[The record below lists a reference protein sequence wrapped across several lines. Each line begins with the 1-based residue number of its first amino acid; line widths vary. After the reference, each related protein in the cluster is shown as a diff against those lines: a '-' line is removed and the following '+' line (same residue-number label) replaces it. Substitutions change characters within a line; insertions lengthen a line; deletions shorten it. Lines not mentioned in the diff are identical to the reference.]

1 MRKFILGLMLMM
13 SVLTVYAQQKTK
25 VSMMSY
31 ITPIGKDSNENFITS
46 RQPIKLAVIIKNEGP
61 VEITPKDTMY
71 FRYVV
76 DYRYWRTNGHLYQN
90 GKIYQ
95 KAISTRVTL
104 ERATYFVLDTLVIE
118 DSCLREQDPVM
129 GPTQHRIGICLWS
142 CKKISDTTNI
152 GFNYGLY
159 FLHKT
164 TTEVKNIV
172 KSEDLKIIGYYDMAG
187 RKVDYIE
194 PNQPYVIIYNNGK
207 RQKVIRIK

>member
-1 MRKFILGLMLMM
+1 MRKYILGMLLMI
-13 SVLTVYAQQKTK
+13 SAIACYGQKTK
-25 VSMMSY
+25 VSVLSY

-61 VEITPKDTMY
+61 LEITPQDTMY

-90 GKIYQ
+90 GTIYQ

-152 GFNYGLY
+152 SFGYGLY

-164 TTEVKNIV
+164 NTGLENLVTQEPKLIAIYDMLGRPTQSVQDNIPYIFLYDNGQR
-172 KSEDLKIIGYYDMAG
+172 KKII
-187 RKVDYIE
+187 KV
-194 PNQPYVIIYNNGK
+194 K
-207 RQKVIRIK
+207 

>member
-1 MRKFILGLMLMM
+1 MLLV
-13 SVLTVYAQQKTK
+13 SLATANAQQKTK
-25 VSMMSY
+25 VSVLHY

-61 VEITPKDTMY
+61 LEITPQDTMY

-90 GKIYQ
+90 GTIYQ

-152 GFNYGLY
+152 SFGYGLY

-164 TTEVKNIV
+164 TAGLEKLN
-172 KSEDLKIIGYYDMAG
+172 KQEPKLIGIYDMLG
-187 RKVDYIE
+187 RKIESPIPNEPYIIL
-194 PNQPYVIIYNNGK
+194 YDNGQ
-207 RQKVIRIK
+207 RRKVIKVQ

>member
-1 MRKFILGLMLMM
+1 MLLMI
-13 SVLTVYAQQKTK
+13 SSITCYGQRTK
-25 VSMMSY
+25 VSVLSY

-61 VEITPKDTMY
+61 VEITPQDTMY

-95 KAISTRVTL
+95 RAISTRVTL

-118 DSCLREQDPVM
+118 DSCLHEQDPVM

-142 CKKISDTTNI
+142 CKKISDTTLI
-152 GFNYGLY
+152 SFGYGLY

-164 TTEVKNIV
+164 TTGLENLVKQEP
-172 KSEDLKIIGYYDMAG
+172 KLIGTYDMLG
-187 RKVDYIE
+187 RPVEKVEDDVPYIFL
-194 PNQPYVIIYNNGK
+194 YDDRSK
-207 RQKVIRIK
+207 RKMIKRR

>member
-1 MRKFILGLMLMM
+1 ML
-13 SVLTVYAQQKTK
+13 LTLLVSLATANAQQKTK
-25 VSMMSY
+25 VSVLHY

-61 VEITPKDTMY
+61 VEITPQDTMY

-90 GKIYQ
+90 GKIYE

-142 CKKISDTTNI
+142 CKKISDTTLI
-152 GFNYGLY
+152 SFGYGLY

-164 TTEVKNIV
+164 TTGLENLIKQEPKLVAI
-172 KSEDLKIIGYYDMAG
+172 YDMLG
-187 RKVDYIE
+187 RPVSTPNKNEIYIYFYDDKSRRKV
-194 PNQPYVIIYNNGK
+194 VI
-207 RQKVIRIK
+207 Q

>member
-1 MRKFILGLMLMM
+1 MRRFILGMLLMI
-13 SVLTVYAQQKTK
+13 SALTVNAQQKTK
-25 VSMMSY
+25 VSVLSY

-61 VEITPKDTMY
+61 VEITPQDTMY

-76 DYRYWRTNGHLYQN
+76 DYRYWRENGHLYQN

-118 DSCLREQDPVM
+118 DSCLHEQDPVM

-142 CKKISDTTNI
+142 CKKISDSTLI
-152 GFNYGLY
+152 SFGYGLY

-164 TTEVKNIV
+164 TTGIENLVKQEPKLIGTYDMLGRPV
-172 KSEDLKIIGYYDMAG
+172 DKVEDNVPYILLYDNGQRKKII
-187 RKVDYIE
+187 KL
-194 PNQPYVIIYNNGK
+194 K
-207 RQKVIRIK
+207 

>member
-1 MRKFILGLMLMM
+1 MI
-13 SVLTVYAQQKTK
+13 STLTVNAQQKTK
-25 VSMMSY
+25 VSMMAY

-61 VEITPKDTMY
+61 VEITPQDTMY

-76 DYRYWRTNGHLYQN
+76 DYRYWRANGHLYQN

-118 DSCLREQDPVM
+118 DSCLREQEPIM

-142 CKKISDTTNI
+142 CKKISDSTNI
-152 GFNYGLY
+152 AFSYGLY

-164 TTEVKNIV
+164 TTGLEDLS
-172 KSEDLKIIGYYDMAG
+172 KSEPKLIGTYDMLG
-187 RKVDYIE
+187 RPVDKVEDNV
-194 PNQPYVIIYNNGK
+194 PNIFLYNNGQRK
-207 RQKVIRIK
+207 KIIRTK

>member
-1 MRKFILGLMLMM
+1 MKKTLML
-13 SVLTVYAQQKTK
+13 LTLLISLATANAQQKTK
-25 VSMMSY
+25 VSVLHY
-31 ITPIGKDSNENFITS
+31 IAPIGKDSNENFITS

-61 VEITPKDTMY
+61 LEITPKDTMY

-90 GKIYQ
+90 GTIYQ

-142 CKKISDTTNI
+142 CKKISDSTLI
-152 GFNYGLY
+152 SFGYGLY

-164 TTEVKNIV
+164 NTGLENLVTQEPKLIAIYDMLCRPIDKVEANIPYIYLYDNGQR
-172 KSEDLKIIGYYDMAG
+172 KKIIKA
-187 RKVDYIE
+187 K
-194 PNQPYVIIYNNGK
+194 
-207 RQKVIRIK
+207 

>member
-1 MRKFILGLMLMM
+1 MLLV
-13 SVLTVYAQQKTK
+13 SLATANAQQKTK
-25 VSMMSY
+25 VSMISY

-61 VEITPKDTMY
+61 VEITPQDTMY

-118 DSCLREQDPVM
+118 DSCLREKDPVM

-142 CKKISDTTNI
+142 CKKVSDTTNI
-152 GFNYGLY
+152 AFSYGLY

-164 TTEVKNIV
+164 TTGLEKLN
-172 KSEDLKIIGYYDMAG
+172 KQEPKLIGMYDMLG
-187 RKVDYIE
+187 RKIESPVFNEPYIIL
-194 PNQPYVIIYNNGK
+194 YDNGQ
-207 RQKVIRIK
+207 RRKVIKVQ

>member
-1 MRKFILGLMLMM
+1 MM
-13 SVLTVYAQQKTK
+13 T
-25 VSMMSY
+25 Y

-61 VEITPKDTMY
+61 VEITEQDTMY

-95 KAISTRVTL
+95 KAISKKVTL
-104 ERATYFVLDTLVIE
+104 ERATYFILDTLVIE

-129 GPTQHRIGICLWS
+129 GPTQHRIGICFWS
-142 CKKISDTTNI
+142 CKKVSDSTNI
-152 GFNYGLY
+152 SFSYGLY

-164 TTEVKNIV
+164 TTGLK
-172 KSEDLKIIGYYDMAG
+172 DLIKPEPKLIGTYDMLG
-187 RKVDYIE
+187 RPVEKVENDIPYIFL
-194 PNQPYVIIYNNGK
+194 YNNGQRK
-207 RQKVIRIK
+207 KVIKRN

>member
-1 MRKFILGLMLMM
+1 MKKFILGLLLTMLT
-13 SVLTVYAQQKTK
+13 LTVNAQQKTK
-25 VSMMSY
+25 VSVMSY

-61 VEITPKDTMY
+61 VEITPQDTMY

-104 ERATYFVLDTLVIE
+104 ERATYFVLDTLIIE

-152 GFNYGLY
+152 SFGYGLY

-164 TTEVKNIV
+164 NTGL
-172 KSEDLKIIGYYDMAG
+172 EDLIKPEPKLIGTYDVLG
-187 RKVDYIE
+187 RPVEKVEDNVPYIFL
-194 PNQPYVIIYNNGK
+194 YNNGQRK
-207 RQKVIRIK
+207 KVIKRN